1 MSDAGRLYQ
10 ATVKNL
16 FDLFP
21 EMLEDNV
28 VTLAMMVTGI
38 LRAQSGQLAKI
49 ARKVSYSKKK
59 VVW

>member
-59 VVW
+59 